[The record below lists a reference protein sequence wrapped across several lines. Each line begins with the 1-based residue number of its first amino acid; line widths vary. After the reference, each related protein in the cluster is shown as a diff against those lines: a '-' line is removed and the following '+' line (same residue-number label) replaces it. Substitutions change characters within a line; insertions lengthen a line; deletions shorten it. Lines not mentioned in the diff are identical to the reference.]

1 MIKRDRIDLYFSYW
15 VMFWAIFSI
24 IFKTCTFPIIFVI
37 ITFVIQ
43 YIYIYNNICKIINTK
58 YYYVLFGNLTIIN
71 IKYLLILYG
80 LLFRFDNY
88 NIYTELL
95 IGTILFIIFNIYY
108 FIIVQKI
115 YYLFTPNDKNSLPT
129 IDKGPC
135 VYFYKMLLNGK

>member
-1 MIKRDRIDLYFSYW
+1 MIKKDRLDLYFSYW
-15 VMFWAIFSI
+15 VMFWAILSI

-37 ITFVIQ
+37 ITFIIQ
-43 YIYIYNNICKIINTK
+43 YIYTCNNICKIINTK
-58 YYYVLFGNLTIIN
+58 YYYVLFGNFTIVN

-80 LLFRFDNY
+80 ILFRFDNY

-115 YYLFTPNDKNSLPT
+115 YYLFTPNDKNIFLT